1 MDNIIVPIIVGVVA
15 IIIGFVIAKILEKN
29 KASDIIKSAKKRA
42 AYISKQ
48 AEVDAETMKKDKML
62 QAKEKFLE
70 LKAEHERVILNR
82 DKKIS
87 ESEKRM

>member
-42 AYISKQ
+42 TYIAKQ
-48 AEVDAETMKKDKML
+48 AGVDAETLKKDKML

-87 ESEKRM
+87 E

>member
-1 MDNIIVPIIVGVVA
+1 MIVGF
-15 IIIGFVIAKILEKN
+15 IIAKILEKN
-29 KASDIIKSAKKRA
+29 KASDIVKSAKKRA
-42 AYISKQ
+42 ASIAKQ
-48 AEVDAETMKKDKML
+48 ADKDADSLKKDKML

-87 ESEKRM
+87 RV

>member
-42 AYISKQ
+42 TYIAKQ
-48 AEVDAETMKKDKML
+48 AGVDAETMKKDKML
-62 QAKEKFLE
+62 QAKEKFFRI
-70 LKAEHERVILNR
+70 KSRA
-82 DKKIS
+82 
-87 ESEKRM
+87 